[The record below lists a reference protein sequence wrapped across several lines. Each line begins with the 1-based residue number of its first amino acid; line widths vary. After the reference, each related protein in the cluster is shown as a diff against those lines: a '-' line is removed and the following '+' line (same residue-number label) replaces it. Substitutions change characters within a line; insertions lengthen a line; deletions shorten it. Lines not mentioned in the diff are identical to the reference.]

1 MYAHLKQFASPGT
14 EALKTNK
21 VIKSSVVYILKVLK
35 ILSQDKRTYPIQM
48 KRNIIGLY
56 FLLDGK
62 G

>member
-1 MYAHLKQFASPGT
+1 MPALV
-14 EALKTNK
+14 ALKTNK
-21 VIKSSVVYILKVLK
+21 VIKSSVVYILSFTKV
-35 ILSQDKRTYPIQM
+35 SQDKRTDPIQM

>member
-21 VIKSSVVYILKVLK
+21 VIKSSVVYKVLK

-48 KRNIIGLY
+48 KRNITGLY